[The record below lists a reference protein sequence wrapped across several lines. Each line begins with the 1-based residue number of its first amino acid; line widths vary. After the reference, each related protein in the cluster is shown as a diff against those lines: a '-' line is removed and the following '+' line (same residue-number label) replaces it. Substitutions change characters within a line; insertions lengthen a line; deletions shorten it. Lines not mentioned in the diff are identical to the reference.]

1 MGLLAFL
8 RSGFREESVIT
19 MSDGPVSQAQMS
31 LDSPHYG
38 SLQNSRA
45 ALAPEAQ
52 QQRAASPRSTYA
64 AVAVLCYVNLVNY
77 IERYTIA
84 GRCRGVVGVC
94 VCV

>member
-1 MGLLAFL
+1 
-8 RSGFREESVIT
+8 
-19 MSDGPVSQAQMS
+19 MSDGPVSEMS

-45 ALAPEAQ
+45 ALAPEARQ
-52 QQRAASPRSTYA
+52 QWAATPRATYL

-84 GRCRGVVGVC
+84 GTRWAVCGGVC
-94 VCV
+94 VQHECLWCTI

>member
-1 MGLLAFL
+1 M
-8 RSGFREESVIT
+8 IT
-19 MSDGPVSQAQMS
+19 MSDGPASAAQMS

-45 ALAPEAQ
+45 ALTPEAGQ
-52 QQRAASPRSTYA
+52 QWAASPRSAYV

-84 GRCRGVVGVC
+84 GTCWGLCVC
-94 VCV
+94 VCVQHAA